1 MKKRGAIYS
10 VAALMLCAAVYLNW
24 YYTQDGDQ
32 AEAAGKKEGK
42 VLGES
47 ILVDNV
53 SPGEAGADG
62 SAAAVS
68 GEEYFA
74 QARLSRQQARD
85 EAVSILSQTAQS
97 ADAGDE
103 ARAAASTGIQ
113 LLADNAV
120 TESRIESL
128 VIAKGYQDCVAFIND
143 GGVNVIV
150 AKTETGLE
158 SADVARIRD
167 IVLGETGA
175 AADSI
180 RVIEAE

>member
-24 YYTQDGDQ
+24 YYTQDSDQ
-32 AEAAGKKEGK
+32 AEAADKKDGKI
-42 VLGES
+42 LGES

-53 SPGEAGADG
+53 TGAEAGSDDAP
-62 SAAAVS
+62 VS
-68 GEEYFA
+68 GTEYFA

-150 AKTETGLE
+150 AKTEAGLE

>member
-1 MKKRGAIYS
+1 M
-10 VAALMLCAAVYLNW
+10 
-24 YYTQDGDQ
+24 
-32 AEAAGKKEGK
+32 
-42 VLGES
+42 S
-47 ILVDNV
+47 IL
-53 SPGEAGADG
+53 A
-62 SAAAVS
+62 
-68 GEEYFA
+68 
-74 QARLSRQQARD
+74 
-85 EAVSILSQTAQS
+85 QTAQS